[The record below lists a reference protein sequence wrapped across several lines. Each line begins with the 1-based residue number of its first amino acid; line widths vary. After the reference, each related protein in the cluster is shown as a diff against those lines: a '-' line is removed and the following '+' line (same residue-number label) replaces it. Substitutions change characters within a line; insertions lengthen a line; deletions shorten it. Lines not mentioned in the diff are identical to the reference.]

1 MSTKRPRAPYNRRHM
16 TPEFIA
22 ERARKSREALAARG
36 KQRGPGSY
44 QCVYCKR
51 GYVYISQLI
60 DHEKTCPS
68 RKSVEHRWRKEVTKA
83 RNKEVKRGDK
93 EER

>member
-1 MSTKRPRAPYNRRHM
+1 MSTKRPREPYQRRHM
-16 TPEFIA
+16 TPEWIA

-44 QCVYCKR
+44 RCVYCKT
-51 GYVYISQLI
+51 GFVFISQLMK
-60 DHEKTCPS
+60 HEATCPS
-68 RKSVEHRWRKEVTKA
+68 RKSVEKQWQKEVTKA
-83 RNKEVKRGDK
+83 RNKEVRRGDK